1 MRILLSI
8 IFLSISLISN
18 SQRINPHA
26 YDINN
31 ELKDILETGAD
42 LSNDTT
48 INIVNYHIDVA
59 IALDSAYISGNVT
72 IGLVS
77 LVDNLTSFKLDL
89 DSAYMIDSI
98 SAPAVSHSFNSNIIE
113 IVLGQAIPSGEYFEV
128 SIYYKGVP
136 VLAGGYKGLR
146 YETHTN
152 DEIIIATLST
162 PYLAHTWWPCKDG
175 TQDKADSVF
184 VDITIKDSI
193 IAGIPVIA
201 LSNGILDTVISEN
214 GENTFCWKHR
224 YPVVPYYV
232 MAAISNYTFFDQE
245 FIGEGYSFPIDYY
258 VFESHFNEAVE
269 GVALMPEAIMFFT
282 EKFGPYPFRDE
293 KYGMTQLGYYGA
305 IENQTNTITN
315 NMSTS
320 WFFVSVHELAHMW
333 FADMITCN
341 TWHHGWLNEGFATY
355 SEALFS
361 EYKYDNYHQY
371 VKQFEYYQSGT
382 VYLEDV
388 SNPFT
393 VFQPIIY
400 RKGAYVLHML
410 RGVLGDEV
418 FFDIIYDYANDSAF
432 MYGLATTE
440 QFRAV
445 CEDISGT
452 DLDYFFDQW
461 IYDEWYPMYYY
472 NYTYENAANQL
483 HIAINQVQGLMGY
496 RDVFEM
502 PLELKVL
509 FTDGS
514 DTLIEVYNN
523 EKNAY
528 YIINLDKEVDDIII
542 DPNDWILKSTQYDP
556 NIIVG
561 TNDVNFE
568 EFRVFPNPS
577 NGSFLVRSAN
587 SIENAEVKLFN
598 LSGVQITEFNYTR
611 SDNLILIDG
620 LSPGSYIL
628 AIKSDEFDYKA
639 RVLVI
644 N

>member
-1 MRILLSI
+1 MA
-8 IFLSISLISN
+8 N
-18 SQRINPHA
+18 SQRINPHSH
-26 YDINN
+26 DLNT
-31 ELKDILETGAD
+31 ELKKIVETGSN
-42 LSNDTT
+42 LSNDTN
-48 INIVNYHIDVA
+48 INVVNYHLNIE
-59 IALDSAYISGNVT
+59 IALDSAYISGNVNVG
-72 IGLVS
+72 IIS
-77 LVDNLTSFKLDL
+77 LVDNLISFKLDL
-89 DSAYMIDSI
+89 DSAYLIDSI
-98 SAPAVSHSFNSNIIE
+98 SAPAMSYSFDNNIIE
-113 IVLGQAIPSGEYFEV
+113 VALDQSIASDEYFEII
-128 SIYYKGVP
+128 IYYHGVP

-146 YETHTN
+146 YETHDN
-152 DEIIIATLST
+152 NELIIATLST

-201 LSNGILDTVISEN
+201 LSNGILDSVISEN
-214 GENTFCWKHR
+214 GKKTFCWKHR
-224 YPVVPYYV
+224 YPVVPYYI

-258 VFESHFNEAVE
+258 VFDSHFNEAIE
-269 GVALMPEAIMFFT
+269 GVALMPEAMMFFT

-305 IENQTNTITN
+305 IENQTNSITN

-361 EYKYDNYHQY
+361 EYKYDNYSEY
-371 VKQFEYYQSGT
+371 VEQFEYYQGGT
-382 VYLEDV
+382 VYMEDV

-393 VFQPIIY
+393 VFQSIIY

-418 FFDIIYDYANDSAF
+418 FFDVIYDYANDNNF

-440 QFRAV
+440 QFQSV

-452 DLDYFFDQW
+452 ELGYFFDQW

-472 NYTYENAANQL
+472 NYTYESGANQL
-483 HIAINQVQGLMGY
+483 HIAVNQVQGLMGY
-496 RDVFEM
+496 REVFEM
-502 PLELKVL
+502 PMEIAVL
-509 FTDGS
+509 FADGS
-514 DTLIEVYNN
+514 DTLIDVFNN
-523 EKNAY
+523 EQNAY
-528 YIINLDKEVDDIII
+528 YIIDLDKEVDDIII
-542 DPNDWILKSTQYDP
+542 DPDNWILKSSQYDP

-561 TNDVNFE
+561 NDNVEIEDFG
-568 EFRVFPNPS
+568 VYPNPS
-577 NGSFLVRSAN
+577 NGNFMVRSAHSLKN
-587 SIENAEVKLFN
+587 SNIDIYS
-598 LSGVQITEFNYTR
+598 LSGVQITDFKHTKEENIIFVH
-611 SDNLILIDG
+611 G
-620 LSPGSYIL
+620 LAPGSYIL
-628 AIKSDEFDYKA
+628 TIKTDEFRREA
-639 RVLVI
+639 RVVVI
-644 N
+644 K